1 MNPITQEEVHK
12 RKQRTPVQNKAL
24 YLWFTQIA
32 EALNAAGYDMKRTLK
47 HDIEIPWT
55 KQSVHDHIWV
65 PVQEAMTGKESTTE
79 MNTVDPSEIYE
90 VVSRHLGEKTGVFVN
105 WPSDSP

>member
-1 MNPITQEEVHK
+1 MKAQQ
-12 RKQRTPVQNKAL
+12 RKSRTSLQNNS
-24 YLWFTQIA
+24 LWLFFERLS

-90 VVSRHLGEKTGVFVN
+90 VVSRHLGEKTGVHVP
-105 WPSDSP
+105 WPSDAP